1 MTIKTYISKLWHVSK
16 AVLGRKFVALKVYIR
31 KKRIKINNLNKKNEN
46 EPQVSKSWKLYRK
59 K

>member
-16 AVLGRKFVALKVYIR
+16 VVLGRKFVALKVYIR